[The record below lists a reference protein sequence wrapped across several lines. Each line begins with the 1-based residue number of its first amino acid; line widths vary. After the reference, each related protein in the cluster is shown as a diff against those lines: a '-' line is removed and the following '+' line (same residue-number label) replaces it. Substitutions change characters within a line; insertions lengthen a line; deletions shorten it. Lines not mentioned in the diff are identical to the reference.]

1 MSPQRA
7 SAIGA
12 PSRTDRR
19 RVTNSII
26 VGHLET
32 PIEVGTGASFLL
44 KHEEVRIIEMTAKT
58 VFKAAWIAR
67 PLGNWGPVPKIAFTL
82 TTTRAPWG
90 F

>member
-12 PSRTDRR
+12 LLRTDRR
-19 RVTNSII
+19 RAAQSII
-26 VGHLET
+26 VGHLEL

-44 KHEEVRIIEMTAKT
+44 KHEEVRIIEMTKT

-67 PLGNWGPVPKIAFTL
+67 PL
-82 TTTRAPWG
+82 
-90 F
+90 